1 MTKEQDKKLE
11 EQEYLNGFK
20 ETNIGKQFY
29 EDCSITDIFEVTEQ
43 PDFILK
49 TKTGK
54 LIGVELTELIVKNK
68 NTKYTQALTRIGNQ
82 ICKYAKK
89 QYDLD
94 ISMTIEQFDKL
105 LWCSTNRNDYLKRA
119 YDPGFSDVPPVKEFK
134 EKLQEF
140 VSTNM
145 DNLKKKALVKGWI
158 TIQDEHF
165 QISIITFP
173 SISSGKF
180 DCRVNNT
187 GCCKED
193 PIEDLQACV
202 DEKNDKFENYIKKC
216 EDCCLLIILADS
228 SKGSFCFYSD
238 VLLKHKYISKF
249 KEVFFYDENK
259 KQACKLRTRQFLY
272 WTLSFFKTNLNLKK
286 IQHIIR

>member
-29 EDCSITDIFEVTEQ
+29 ENCSIADVFEATEQ

-49 TKTGK
+49 TKSEK
-54 LIGVELTELIVKNK
+54 LIGIELTEFIVRNK

-89 QYDLD
+89 QYDLCM
-94 ISMTIEQFDKL
+94 SMTIEQFDKL
-105 LWCSTNRNDYLKRA
+105 LWSPNWNNHLKRT
-119 YDPGFSDVPPVKEFK
+119 YDPGFSDIPSHKEFK
-134 EKLQEF
+134 ERLQEF

-145 DNLKKKALVKGWI
+145 DNLKKKAFVKGWI

-173 SISSGKF
+173 SVSSGKF
-180 DCRVNNT
+180 DCHVNN
-187 GCCKED
+187 GGWCKEN
-193 PIEDLQACV
+193 PIEDLQVCI
-202 DEKNDKFENYIKKC
+202 DEKNNKFENYVKKC
-216 EDCCLLIILADS
+216 DDCYLLVILQDS
-228 SKGSFCFYSD
+228 SKGSFCFYTDS
-238 VLLKHKYISKF
+238 LLKHKYISKF
-249 KEVFFYDENK
+249 KEVFFYDEKK
-259 KQACKLRTRQFLY
+259 KQAYKLCTQ
-272 WTLSFFKTNLNLKK
+272 
-286 IQHIIR
+286 

>member
-29 EDCSITDIFEVTEQ
+29 ENCSITNIFEATEQ

-49 TKTGK
+49 TKSGK
-54 LIGVELTELIVKNK
+54 LIGVELTEFIVKNK

-94 ISMTIEQFDKL
+94 MSITIEQFDKL

-119 YDPGFSDVPPVKEFK
+119 YDPGFSSVPPIKEFK

-140 VSTNM
+140 VDTNA
-145 DNLKKKALVKGWI
+145 DNLKKKAFVKDWI
-158 TIQDEHF
+158 TIQDEYF
-165 QISIITFP
+165 QISIKTFA
-173 SISSGKF
+173 SICSDKF
-180 DCRVNNT
+180 DCHVDNT

-193 PIEDLQACV
+193 PIEELQACI
-202 DEKNDKFENYIKKC
+202 DEKNNKFENYIKKC
-216 EDCCLLIILADS
+216 DDRCLLIVLVSS
-228 SKGSFCFYSD
+228 SKGSFCFYTD
-238 VLLKHKYISKF
+238 KLLRHKYTSKF
-249 KEVFFYDENK
+249 KEIFFYDERK
-259 KQACKLRTRQFLY
+259 KEAYKLRTKKFPHRM
-272 WTLSFFKTNLNLKK
+272 LSFLN
-286 IQHIIR
+286 

>member
-29 EDCSITDIFEVTEQ
+29 ENCSITDVIEATEQ

-49 TKTGK
+49 TKSEK
-54 LIGVELTELIVKNK
+54 FIGLELTEFIARNK

-82 ICKYAKK
+82 ICKYVKK

-105 LWCSTNRNDYLKRA
+105 LWSPKWNDHLKRA
-119 YDPGFSDVPPVKEFK
+119 YDPGFSDVPPYKEFK

-140 VSTNM
+140 VDANAN
-145 DNLKKKALVKGWI
+145 NLKKNAFVKGWI

-165 QISIITFP
+165 KISIITFP

-180 DCRVNNT
+180 DCHVNN
-187 GCCKED
+187 GGWCKEN
-193 PIEDLQACV
+193 PIKELQACI

-216 EDCCLLIILADS
+216 KDCCLLIILVDS

-238 VLLKHKYISKF
+238 VLLKHKYTSKF
-249 KEVFFYDENK
+249 KEIFFYDENK
-259 KQACKLRTRQFLY
+259 KQAYKLCT
-272 WTLSFFKTNLNLKK
+272 K
-286 IQHIIR
+286 